1 MTEKIKEFHINNTV
15 LYNKY
20 SHYIASLEN
29 NEAPL
34 ENNELINVVK
44 DINYALD
51 AVGTISISIYT
62 NSIGS
67 IYAVDNKNN
76 SISNRPV
83 LTMVY
88 TYPFLDNSDGNT
100 NITDGHLSFIF
111 EDYGKFELTDTNV
124 QYWYYITGVQPP
136 NVKQLT

>member
-1 MTEKIKEFHINNTV
+1 MNEEGGNN
-15 LYNKY
+15 YHGY
-20 SHYIASLEN
+20 RSQIID
-29 NEAPL
+29 L